1 MEYLKVKWRHF
12 HTDEPIEIYSEI
24 NPDRW
29 EIRKVELF
37 ADGST
42 SYASPLY
49 HTGSTWLAETPIPKL
64 DEINRDAQFEGAL
77 IDRHRFERIWLMSS
91 EMILL
96 HEPQLVKTI
105 QDQVDQTSF
114 NLNEFVVRA
123 VEHYLNSQR
132 ELIRQV

>member
-1 MEYLKVKWRHF
+1 MEYLKIKWDHA
-12 HTDEPIEIYSEI
+12 HSDEPIEIYSEI
-24 NPDRW
+24 SPDRW

-37 ADGST
+37 PDGST

-49 HTGSTWLAETPIPKL
+49 HTGSTWLAEIPIPEL
-64 DEINRDAQFEGAL
+64 DEINRDSQFEGTL

-105 QDQVDQTSF
+105 QERVDQVQG
-114 NLNEFVVRA
+114 NLNEFVLQA
-123 VEHYLNSQR
+123 VEHYLDSQKG
-132 ELIRQV
+132 LVKQA